1 MGLVQEFTKGLYREN
16 PVFRL
21 ALGLCPT
28 LAVTTTVKN
37 GVGMGL
43 AATSVLLCSNIIIS
57 AIKNTVPKKIHL
69 PLTPKVV
76 SRDNSL
82 FICFKDGSE
91 IYWGD
96 ENSTIEALDLA
107 RELEIELRAVSYLK
121 QQISDFVKDME
132 ELLFSINA
140 DESLLLSIIKDGHIQ
155 AFNGIGQD
163 TCKKLLLDRKPMLKD
178 QIIEKITSFI
188 V

>member
-1 MGLVQEFTKGLYREN
+1 MPR
-16 PVFRL
+16 
-21 ALGLCPT
+21 
-28 LAVTTTVKN
+28 
-37 GVGMGL
+37 
-43 AATSVLLCSNIIIS
+43 
-57 AIKNTVPKKIHL
+57 KINL
-69 PLTPKVV
+69 PLNPKVV

-82 FICFKDGSE
+82 FICFQDGSE

-96 ENSTIEALDLA
+96 ENSTVEALDLA

-121 QQISDFVKDME
+121 KHISDFVKDME

-155 AFNGIGQD
+155 AFDEIGQD
-163 TCKKLLLDRKPMLKD
+163 SCKKLLLDRKPLLKEE
-178 QIIEKITSFI
+178 ILEKINSLFI